1 MSSNLMLMMPL
12 AFCHWLPVPP
22 LFDSQNNFIL
32 LNNDA
37 AYVAC
42 NQSPLICFPI
52 NRRQNGSVMVADR
65 KRKLGT
71 ILFSAKDDVEDGG
84 NFQKNYEPNEVTEF
98 FTLMS
103 PSPSAKPDQMS
114 ASSLAYLGDVLFELF
129 IRSRYVWPSR
139 RMSDLQIKVV
149 SIVRAEAQSEIL
161 RRLIDSYPLTSHE
174 QGVLARGR
182 NANLTARKKGKT
194 ISSGGG
200 ASVYQD
206 STALEA
212 LLGYVYISDKDRF
225 NNMMQW
231 MKDEID
237 RIDSC

>member
-1 MSSNLMLMMPL
+1 M
-12 AFCHWLPVPP
+12 
-22 LFDSQNNFIL
+22 
-32 LNNDA
+32 
-37 AYVAC
+37 
-42 NQSPLICFPI
+42 
-52 NRRQNGSVMVADR
+52 
-65 KRKLGT
+65 
-71 ILFSAKDDVEDGG
+71 
-84 NFQKNYEPNEVTEF
+84 
-98 FTLMS
+98 
-103 PSPSAKPDQMS
+103 
-114 ASSLAYLGDVLFELF
+114 
-129 IRSRYVWPSR
+129 
-139 RMSDLQIKVV
+139 
-149 SIVRAEAQSEIL
+149 
-161 RRLIDSYPLTSHE
+161 
-174 QGVLARGR
+174 LARGR